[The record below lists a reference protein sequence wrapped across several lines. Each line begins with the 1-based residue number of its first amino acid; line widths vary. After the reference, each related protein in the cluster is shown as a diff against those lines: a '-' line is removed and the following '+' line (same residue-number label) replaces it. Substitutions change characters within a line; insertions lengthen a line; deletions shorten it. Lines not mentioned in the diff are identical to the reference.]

1 MVAQIKTV
9 SFQGL
14 DVQTVD
20 VQVLMTSGLPKVTIV
35 GLPERAVGE
44 SKERVRGALASLGL
58 MQPPA
63 HVSINLAPAD
73 LAKEGTHFDLPIV
86 LALLV
91 EMEVLPPDCL
101 DGMLAMGELGLD
113 GSISPVLGALPAAI
127 HANRQKLSFICP
139 EAQGQEA
146 VWAGPD
152 LDIIAPRT
160 LLSLMNHLMGRTQIP
175 KPRIKEQLETTK
187 HRLDMRD
194 IKGQETAKR
203 ALEITA
209 AGGHNLL
216 LLWAIVWAMT

>member
-86 LALLV
+86 LGLLVEMEV

-101 DGMLAMGELGLD
+101 DGLLAMRA
-113 GSISPVLGALPAAI
+113 GSGRIDQRGRRRPSCC
-127 HANRQKLSFICP
+127 H
-139 EAQGQEA
+139 
-146 VWAGPD
+146 
-152 LDIIAPRT
+152 PR
-160 LLSLMNHLMGRTQIP
+160 
-175 KPRIKEQLETTK
+175 
-187 HRLDMRD
+187 
-194 IKGQETAKR
+194 
-203 ALEITA
+203 
-209 AGGHNLL
+209 
-216 LLWAIVWAMT
+216 